1 MCKLLKKCILLV
13 LCIGC
18 TFGLIACDGASSESW
33 GSGLSAIEKPSSEE
47 SSTGGSSSEE
57 ESSSGENP
65 APNPPASSG
74 VWTPP
79 TTMD

>member
-13 LCIGC
+13 FCIGC
-18 TFGLIACDGASSESW
+18 VFGLIACDSEPSGSW
-33 GSGLSAIEKPSSEE
+33 GSGLSVIEKPSSEN
-47 SSTGGSSSEE
+47 SSTGGSSSKEE
-57 ESSSGENP
+57 NSGGENP
-65 APNPPASSG
+65 LLNPPTSSG